1 MANVEQ
7 VVHTSVE
14 VGGVVTH
21 LNRAGAGNKE
31 AILWL
36 HGSGPGAT
44 GWSNWQYALPVF
56 GVAYDC
62 LAPDLVGFGASFHP
76 DPPPTGMRKWMRL
89 WVNQILS
96 LLDVLEIRR
105 AHLVGNSMGGAIAL
119 HLLMEAPD
127 RFDKVVLMGP
137 IGAPVRLTAELD
149 RVWGF
154 YEDPSP
160 AAMAQFIQWFVYDQQ
175 VVGSQLETIAQARF
189 ATAMIPEVRRSY
201 EAMFPRPR
209 QVHLDQ
215 LVVPDGAL
223 ERITHPVLLIHGR
236 DDRIVPLDTSL
247 HLLRRIP
254 NSQLHVFGQCGH
266 WTQVEQRERF
276 HSLVREFLGQRNG

>member
-1 MANVEQ
+1 MLAD
-7 VVHTSVE
+7 VVHPGVE
-14 VGGVVTH
+14 VGGTVTH
-21 LNRAGAGNKE
+21 LNRAGAGKQE

-56 GVAYDC
+56 GEAYDC
-62 LAPDLVGFGASFHP
+62 LAPDLIGFGASFHP
-76 DPPPTGMRKWMRL
+76 DPPPTGMGKWMRL
-89 WVNQILS
+89 WVDQVLS
-96 LLDVLEIRR
+96 LLDHLAIRR
-105 AHLVGNSMGGAIAL
+105 AHLVGNSMGGAGAL

-127 RFDKVVLMGP
+127 RFGKVVLMGP
-137 IGAPVRLTAELD
+137 AGAPVRLTAELD

-160 AAMAQFIQWFVYDQQ
+160 GTMAQLIRWFAYDER
-175 VVGSQLETIAQARF
+175 VVGSQLGSIAQARF
-189 ATAMIPEVRRSY
+189 AAAMAPEVRRSY

-209 QVHLDQ
+209 QEHLDQ

-223 ERITHPVLLIHGR
+223 ARITHPVLLIHGR

-247 HLLRRIP
+247 YLLRRIP
-254 NSQLHVFGQCGH
+254 NSELHVFGRCGH
-266 WTQVEQRERF
+266 WTQVEQRDRF
-276 HSLVREFLGQRNG
+276 HSLVWEFLGRQG